1 MAGYT
6 IVGDTY
12 VAPSGSTPGYIEVTV
27 LDETQT
33 AADLAAAQYLDIS
46 FAFAAQSVSGNDFL
60 SIGIIA
66 FGCVCISGALHLFA
80 RLSLEGLR
88 DD

>member
-1 MAGYT
+1 MQLVRTEQLKLSAAYLNGLA
-6 IVGDTY
+6 IAFLAVGGIG
-12 VAPSGSTPGYIEVTV
+12 P
-27 LDETQT
+27 L
-33 AADLAAAQYLDIS
+33 L
-46 FAFAAQSVSGNDFL
+46 AFAAQSVSGNDFL

-80 RLSLEGLR
+80 RLSLEGLK